1 METLVLIFFTSFGVA
16 FSGALMPGP
25 LLTVTISESTKR
37 GMSAGPLLVAG
48 HAVLEMALIV
58 ALVFGLAPVFK
69 IDLFFISVAFAGGL
83 AMIIMATG
91 MFRSL
96 STLTVNN
103 VNDINKSDTPA
114 SGNLIFKGIIMSL
127 ANPYWTIWWATI
139 GIGMIILS
147 KNLGLAGVVTFFLGH
162 ILGDLVWYAAV
173 SIAISK
179 GRRLFTDKMYR
190 GIIATCAVYL
200 TGFAVF
206 LIFSG
211 IRKLI

>member
-1 METLVLIFFTSFGVA
+1 METLVLIFFTSFGIA

-37 GMSAGPLLVAG
+37 GISAGPLLVAG
-48 HAVLEMALIV
+48 HALLELTLII

-69 IDLFFISVAFAGGL
+69 IDMFFISVAFAGGI
-83 AMIIMATG
+83 AMIYMATG

-96 STLTVNN
+96 STLTVN
-103 VNDINKSDTPA
+103 DINDNKSEAPA
-114 SGNLIFKGIIMSL
+114 NGNLVFKGIIMSL

-139 GIGMIILS
+139 GISMIIVS
-147 KNLGLAGVVTFFLGH
+147 QNLGLTGVSVFFLGH

-179 GRRLFTDKMYR
+179 GRRLFTDKIYR
-190 GIIATCAVYL
+190 GIIAACAVYL
-200 TGFAVF
+200 SGFAVF
-206 LIFSG
+206 LIISG
-211 IRKLI
+211 IRKLA